1 MATQL
6 LERAIQ
12 VSKYPQ
18 GREEVAKG
26 RIIECSD
33 FRDYLQSLDKNSV
46 DLVLTDP
53 PYTISRK
60 TGFAS
65 VKNGVR
71 RFAVSMDFGKWD
83 HEQID
88 LKAFAEEICRV
99 LRPGGTAIVWYD
111 VWKISHLYD
120 ALTDA
125 GFKMLRLIVWKKT
138 NPVPLNSRRTYLSG
152 SREMAVVGVKG
163 GNPTFHSVYDSGDY
177 EDLEDLIGDYER
189 PIPRH
194 SGKRIHPTQKPL
206 DLFREIIRKHTNSGD
221 LVVDPF
227 LGSGTTAVAALQEN
241 RKFKGCDIDEDYV
254 QAAIQRVEAVPQA
267 KTVPRETKAERFLK
281 LALPNE
287 DTGVSRI
294 VEITELKRNGL
305 GFGNGGSWCRE
316 NSRLSQTYHV
326 ERIKEKG
333 RIVGV
338 KLNGLKSQ
346 PITKPIPK
354 KSEG

>member
-1 MATQL
+1 MATQT

-18 GREEVAKG
+18 EREEVVKG
-26 RIIECSD
+26 CIIECSD
-33 FRDYLQSLDKNSV
+33 FRDFLQSLDKNSV

-60 TGFAS
+60 TGFSS
-65 VKNGVR
+65 VKKGVR

-88 LKAFAEEICRV
+88 LKAFAEETCRV

-111 VWKISHLYD
+111 VWKISHLYE

-163 GNPTFHSVYDSGDY
+163 GNPTFHSVYDGGDY
-177 EDLEDLIGDYER
+177 VDLIGDYER

-206 DLFREIIRKHTNSGD
+206 DLFQEIIRKHSNSGD

-241 RKFKGCDIDEDYV
+241 RKFSGCDIDEGYV
-254 QAAIQRVEAVPQA
+254 QAAEQRV
-267 KTVPRETKAERFLK
+267 KTVPHVKSKTRETKAERFLK
-281 LALPNE
+281 LALPDE
-287 DTGVSRI
+287 YTGISRI

-305 GFGNGGSWCRE
+305 GFGNGGSWCRDE
-316 NSRLSQTYHV
+316 SRLAQTYIV